1 MPVFAVMLRGE
12 NFVIEV
18 DEKPARLGFFTTRW
32 VRAPT
37 PEEAELAAV
46 ALVKNDQTLVTRV
59 DRDAAVTPLLYAESI
74 ERRPWWQGFRSGS
87 GYSFWCMDS
96 EQSLIASVEEGVRL
110 VDSFK
115 GKAEE
120 FVLAV
125 PDSLLD
131 PVGLNLAVITDRV
144 LARGWQ
150 PAGFTQA
157 EGYRIYRY
165 HEAL

>member
-12 NFVIEV
+12 NFVIDV
-18 DEKPARLGFFTTRW
+18 DEKPTRLGFFTTRW
-32 VRAPT
+32 VRARM
-37 PEEAELAAV
+37 PEDAELAAV
-46 ALVKNDQTLVTRV
+46 ALVKSDQTLIARV
-59 DRDAAVTPLLYAESI
+59 HREVEVTPMLYAESI

-87 GYSFWCMDS
+87 GYAFWEMDAEES
-96 EQSLIASVEEGVRL
+96 PIASVEEGVRL
-110 VDSFK
+110 VDSFE

-131 PVGLNLAVITDRV
+131 PIGLNMAIITDRI

-165 HEAL
+165 EELE